1 MSEAETAT
9 SGDRSGIS
17 VAAACIQRPIV
28 MPELFSGEEGPFCD
42 WLEHFEMC
50 ADLNG
55 WKRDVC
61 RKFLVVRLRGHA
73 QEVYKGLEKT
83 TRQDYDRLKASLSE
97 QLAPPGEENRYKSEF
112 RARQQR
118 EGETAAEVGRDVRR
132 LARKAYPSLAI
143 DTRQI
148 ST

>member
-1 MSEAETAT
+1 
-9 SGDRSGIS
+9 
-17 VAAACIQRPIV
+17 